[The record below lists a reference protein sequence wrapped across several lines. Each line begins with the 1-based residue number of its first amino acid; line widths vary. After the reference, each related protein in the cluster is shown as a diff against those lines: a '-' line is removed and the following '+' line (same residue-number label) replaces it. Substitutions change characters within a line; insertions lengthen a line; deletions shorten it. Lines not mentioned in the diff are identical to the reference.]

1 MNEKLITNN
10 VNDMSNMF
18 EGCISLESI
27 PDILKWNI
35 SHVNFKNDMF
45 KDCNPNLKIP
55 KQFID

>member
-1 MNEKLITNN
+1 
-10 VNDMSNMF
+10 MF